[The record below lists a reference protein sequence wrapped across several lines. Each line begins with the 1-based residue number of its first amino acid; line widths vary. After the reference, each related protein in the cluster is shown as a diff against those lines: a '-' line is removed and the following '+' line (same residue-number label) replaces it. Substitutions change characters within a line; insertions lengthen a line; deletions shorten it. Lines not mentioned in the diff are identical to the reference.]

1 MGIPSYYKRLTDRYP
16 QLIQR
21 DVKAMESDVLL
32 MDFNCLIYQCIRGE
46 GIPVYTSATRDAWEN
61 AVLEAVKSYTL
72 KVWATAGRP
81 GTVFIGVDGVV
92 PMAKI
97 RQQRLRRFKSRFLA
111 AAELEAGV
119 RPPGQEVWDTNA
131 ITPGTE
137 FMEKLGRAL
146 RSLAADR
153 PGWTVSAADEAGEGE
168 QKLMAWVRSKSSE
181 LSGKR
186 LTVYGLDADLI
197 VLSLIG
203 VAREVPSIGSWKLLR
218 ELAEFEGRTTDES
231 FGCLNIVELLKV
243 ICPDAM
249 TPEEYMLDY
258 TCGMSFLGNDF
269 LPHSLSV
276 KMRDGG
282 HEKLCATL
290 TAIHSAG
297 GRLVH
302 DGIVQKD
309 GCIELVRR
317 WAVDEEASISHSF
330 EKKYKMRPM
339 PPRNDRERLMQ
350 HVEALPIE
358 WAAEEVLW
366 KRGLGLVPDWRDTYR
381 SRWLYD
387 ATPEH
392 ICGEYISGLQWIMD
406 YYLGKPISYSWYF
419 PWNLPP
425 LWSDLEAVLS
435 SRLSPLVAPPVSSP
449 VAPQEQLAM
458 VLPMDSWWLVRS
470 AKLRGLP
477 GRVPIYWPSGFGF
490 FSVGRRWLWECE
502 AEIPILTIDR
512 MRILTQ

>member
-1 MGIPSYYKRLTDRYP
+1 
-16 QLIQR
+16 
-21 DVKAMESDVLL
+21 
-32 MDFNCLIYQCIRGE
+32 
-46 GIPVYTSATRDAWEN
+46 
-61 AVLEAVKSYTL
+61 
-72 KVWATAGRP
+72 
-81 GTVFIGVDGVV
+81 
-92 PMAKI
+92 
-97 RQQRLRRFKSRFLA
+97 
-111 AAELEAGV
+111 
-119 RPPGQEVWDTNA
+119 
-131 ITPGTE
+131 
-137 FMEKLGRAL
+137 
-146 RSLAADR
+146 
-153 PGWTVSAADEAGEGE
+153 
-168 QKLMAWVRSKSSE
+168 
-181 LSGKR
+181 
-186 LTVYGLDADLI
+186 
-197 VLSLIG
+197 
-203 VAREVPSIGSWKLLR
+203 
-218 ELAEFEGRTTDES
+218 
-231 FGCLNIVELLKV
+231 
-243 ICPDAM
+243 
-249 TPEEYMLDY
+249 MLDY

-282 HEKLCATL
+282 HEKLCSTL

-297 GRLVH
+297 GRLVL
-302 DGIVQKD
+302 DGIVQRD

-317 WAVDEEASISHSF
+317 WAADEEASISHSF

-350 HVEALPIE
+350 HVEALPME

-406 YYLGKPISYSWYF
+406 YYLGKPISYTWYF

-435 SRLSPLVAPPVSSP
+435 LRLAPLVAPPVSSP

-477 GRVPIYWPSGFGF
+477 GRVPVYWPSGFGF

-512 MRILTQ
+512 MRMLTQ